1 MEQNVDLCKG
11 HQKGITDLVWNKT
24 DPRFILSSGKDGRSI
39 LFNSKTGEIMGEMP
53 QQPGSVIQS
62 RFSPRH
68 EQLVSISSAESGTSV
83 YNILGVP
90 SAAKL
95 QTTKQAA
102 ALDDAFGAP
111 LTSAEPTFSNEQEKV
126 PDPITTAP
134 KWIGR
139 KAGANFGF
147 GGRLVQFGANSEVK
161 ISQVLT
167 EEKVVEE
174 SKLLLSSL
182 EQNITNF
189 CQNKIESASDG
200 DKEIWNYIH
209 ARTQSNSR
217 DAFFN
222 LLDVITLTPPPPAEP
237 VAPTPT
243 PPLVEDKPTEEVNS
257 KKFSSI
263 KKI

>member
-1 MEQNVDLCKG
+1 
-11 HQKGITDLVWNKT
+11 
-24 DPRFILSSGKDGRSI
+24 
-39 LFNSKTGEIMGEMP
+39 MGEMP

-62 RFSPRH
+62 RFSSRH

-111 LTSAEPTFSNEQEKV
+111 LTSAEPTFSADQEKV

-147 GGRLVQFGANSEVK
+147 GGRLVQFGANSELK

-182 EQNITNF
+182 EQNITSF

-222 LLDVITLTPPPPAEP
+222 LLDVITLTPPEPPAEP
-237 VAPTPT
+237 IAPTPT

-257 KKFSSI
+257 KKVLIDKEYKVGWDFPVAIGKAHSTL
-263 KKI
+263 KYL

>member
-1 MEQNVDLCKG
+1 
-11 HQKGITDLVWNKT
+11 
-24 DPRFILSSGKDGRSI
+24 
-39 LFNSKTGEIMGEMP
+39 MGEMP

-68 EQLVSISSAESGTSV
+68 EQLVALSSAESGTSV

-147 GGRLVQFGANSEVK
+147 GGRLVQFGTNNEVK

-189 CQNKIESASDG
+189 CQNKINESASDG

-222 LLDVITLTPPPPAEP
+222 LLDVITLTPPAPAP
-237 VAPTPT
+237 VPPTPT
-243 PPLVEDKPTEEVNS
+243 PPLVEEKPTEEVNH
-257 KKFSSI
+257 KSSCQYI
-263 KKI
+263 YGLG